1 MSYAKFC
8 YVMHELMLGE
18 HMVSWKVMFFSIGSC
33 LSWLHEVFLGSML
46 GNFFQKLSDRSDL
59 ALNDFKY
66 CIFGLGDS
74 HYWGKGTEESKFN
87 FAKPARDLDN
97 LLEKMGAQRMMP
109 TGWVGC
115 FAPVMDPSKTH
126 CSILSYAFLAC
137 PACPQ
142 ISQIF
147 YDRPQDL
154 EMTKMWTSTT
164 PDLLNGRASFS
175 PVLVLTRQMQLE
187 AVMMAL

>member
-1 MSYAKFC
+1 MQ
-8 YVMHELMLGE
+8 
-18 HMVSWKVMFFSIGSC
+18 
-33 LSWLHEVFLGSML
+33 L

-109 TGWVGC
+109 TGWVGI
-115 FAPVMDPSKTH
+115 PLPQWNPMDPNGSQWIPMVDPSKTH
-126 CSILSYAFLAC
+126 
-137 PACPQ
+137 
-142 ISQIF
+142 
-147 YDRPQDL
+147 
-154 EMTKMWTSTT
+154 
-164 PDLLNGRASFS
+164 
-175 PVLVLTRQMQLE
+175 
-187 AVMMAL
+187 

>member
-18 HMVSWKVMFFSIGSC
+18 HMVSWKVMFFR
-33 LSWLHEVFLGSML
+33 LVPVFLGFVMQL

-74 HYWGKGTEESKFN
+74 HYFN

-115 FAPVMDPSKTH
+115 FAPMMDPSKTH